1 MLYTTATG
9 LDNCCYLEPTENHK
23 LFIDRKQKIINFIEV
38 MDNRFSNI
46 FNLTEDQAIA
56 LLKKPLNTEDGTSE
70 RYVGAAHLINFPT
83 QRSIQA
89 LIEAIQDR
97 DPALENR
104 IARRK
109 AVESLGRLKA
119 IAALPTLKS
128 CLVDED
134 TLTVENAVW
143 AIGEIRTEDESIL
156 EAIAELLTK
165 PNQTYR
171 IIIHTLANFDY
182 KSAINR
188 IKPFTSN
195 DDEPTSSAA
204 IASLARL
211 TGDYSQMDRVVE
223 FLQHSNIN
231 ARRACIQD
239 LIDAEYYP
247 AISAI
252 AKAPISVAFR
262 LRGIR
267 LLAAKGLAA
276 DKITFADIESS
287 LDQIIRDRPQD
298 IEMVHEYDQPPS
310 LEFLI
315 RELYHTD
322 FGRCYLAGKTL
333 LETYPNEAPDALL
346 QTYEEEAHNDY
357 GAHFHVVKLLGLL
370 NYQPGYDLILEA
382 LHNTSPQF
390 QKSRAAAAI
399 ALGNLNATQA
409 IPILKET
416 LDTPIFDLKYACL
429 LALEQLGDNCWS
441 IVADDHN
448 PLIKAKANQNAN

>member
-1 MLYTTATG
+1 
-9 LDNCCYLEPTENHK
+9 
-23 LFIDRKQKIINFIEV
+23 

-56 LLKKPLNTEDGTSE
+56 LLKQPLNTEDSTSE

-83 QRSIQA
+83 ERSINA
-89 LIEAIQDR
+89 LVEAVKDL

-119 IAALPTLKS
+119 TQALPTLKN
-128 CLVDED
+128 CLKDAD
-134 TLTVENAVW
+134 PLTVENAVW
-143 AIGEIRTEDESIL
+143 AIGEIGTEDESIL
-156 EAIAELLTK
+156 EAIANLLTQ

-171 IIIHTLANFDY
+171 VIIHTLANFNY
-182 KSAINR
+182 LLALEGIKS
-188 IKPFTSN
+188 FTN
-195 DDEPTSSAA
+195 HDDKSVASAA
-204 IASLARL
+204 VASVARL
-211 TGDYSQMDRVVE
+211 SDDYSQMPEVVE
-223 FLQHSNIN
+223 FLQSDDIN
-231 ARRACIQD
+231 VRRACIQD

-247 AISAI
+247 AIAAM

-267 LLAAKGLAA
+267 LLAAKGLATG
-276 DKITFADIESS
+276 KINFAEIEPN
-287 LDQIIRDRPQD
+287 LDRIIRDRPQD
-298 IEMVHEYDQPPS
+298 IDLVHEYDQLPS
-310 LEFLI
+310 LDFLI

-333 LETYPNEAPDALL
+333 LETYPQEAAEALL
-346 QTYEEEAHNDY
+346 QTYELEAHNDY

-370 NYQPGYDLILEA
+370 EHQPSYDLIVEA

-399 ALGNLNATQA
+399 ALGNFQSKKA
-409 IPILKET
+409 IPLLKQT
-416 LDTPIFDLKYACL
+416 INTPIFDLKYACL
-429 LALEQLGDNCWS
+429 LALEQLGEDCWS
-441 IVADDHN
+441 EAVDDRN
-448 PLIKAKANQNAN
+448 LLIRAKAKQKANF

>member
-1 MLYTTATG
+1 
-9 LDNCCYLEPTENHK
+9 
-23 LFIDRKQKIINFIEV
+23 

-56 LLKKPLNTEDGTSE
+56 LLKQPLNTEDGTSE

-83 QRSIQA
+83 ERSINA
-89 LIEAIQDR
+89 LIEAIEDL

-119 IAALPTLKS
+119 TQALPTLKN
-128 CLVDED
+128 CLKDAD
-134 TLTVENAVW
+134 PLTVENAVW
-143 AIGEIRTEDESIL
+143 AIGEIGTEDESIL
-156 EAIAELLTK
+156 KAIADLLTQ

-171 IIIHTLANFDY
+171 VIIHTLANFNY
-182 KSAINR
+182 LPALEGIKS
-188 IKPFTSN
+188 FTN
-195 DDEPTSSAA
+195 HDDKSVASAA
-204 IASLARL
+204 IASVARL
-211 TGDYSQMDRVVE
+211 SHDYSQMPEVVE
-223 FLQHSNIN
+223 FLQSDDIN
-231 ARRACIQD
+231 VRRACIQD

-247 AISAI
+247 AIAAI
-252 AKAPISVAFR
+252 AKAPISIAFR

-267 LLAAKGLAA
+267 LLAAKGLATG
-276 DKITFADIESS
+276 KINFAEIEPS
-287 LDQIIRDRPQD
+287 LDRIIRDRPQD
-298 IEMVHEYDQPPS
+298 IDLVHEYDRPPS

-333 LETYPNEAPDALL
+333 LEAYPQQTAEALL
-346 QTYEEEAHNDY
+346 QTYQEEAHNDY

-370 NYQPGYDLILEA
+370 KHQPSYDLIVEA

-399 ALGNLNATQA
+399 ALGNLQSKLA
-409 IPILKET
+409 IPLLKQT

-429 LALEQLGDNCWS
+429 LALEQLGENCWS
-441 IVADDHN
+441 EAVDDRN
-448 PLIKAKANQNAN
+448 ILIKAKALTVSSEQ

>member
-1 MLYTTATG
+1 
-9 LDNCCYLEPTENHK
+9 
-23 LFIDRKQKIINFIEV
+23 

-56 LLKKPLNTEDGTSE
+56 LLKKPLNSEDGTSE

-83 QRSIQA
+83 ERSINA
-89 LIEAIQDR
+89 LIEAIADR

-119 IAALPTLKS
+119 VQALPTLKS
-128 CLVDED
+128 CLADED

-143 AIGEIRTEDESIL
+143 SIGKIGTEDQSIL

-171 IIIHTLANFDY
+171 VIIHTLANFNY
-182 KSAINR
+182 ELAIDR

-195 DDEPTSSAA
+195 DDEPTASAA

-211 TGDYSQMDRVVE
+211 TGDYSQMNQVVE
-223 FLQHSNIN
+223 FLQHSNVN

-247 AISAI
+247 AIPAI
-252 AKAPISVAFR
+252 AQAPISVAFR

-267 LLAAKGLAA
+267 LLAAEGIEAGN
-276 DKITFADIESS
+276 ITFADVESS

-298 IEMVHEYDQPPS
+298 IEMVHEYDQAPS

-315 RELYHTD
+315 KELYHTD
-322 FGRCYLAGKTL
+322 FGRCYLASKTL
-333 LETYPNEAPDALL
+333 LETYPEQAPDALL
-346 QTYEEEAHNDY
+346 QTYIEEAHNDY
-357 GAHFHVVKLLGLL
+357 GAHFHVIKLLGLL
-370 NYQPGYDLILEA
+370 NYQAGYNLILEA

-399 ALGNLNATQA
+399 ALGTINATQA
-409 IPILKET
+409 IPILKENVN
-416 LDTPIFDLKYACL
+416 TPIFDLKYACL
-429 LALEQLGDNCWS
+429 LALEQLGENCWS
-441 IVADDHN
+441 IVAEDTN
-448 PLIKAKANQNAN
+448 LLIKAKANHKLS

>member
-1 MLYTTATG
+1 
-9 LDNCCYLEPTENHK
+9 
-23 LFIDRKQKIINFIEV
+23 

-83 QRSIQA
+83 ERSIKA
-89 LIEAIQDR
+89 LIEAIEDR

-119 IAALPTLKS
+119 VQALPLLKD
-128 CLVDED
+128 CLSDED
-134 TLTVENAVW
+134 VLTVENAVW
-143 AIGEIRTEDESIL
+143 SIGEIGTEDESIL
-156 EAIAELLTK
+156 KAIANLLTK

-171 IIIHTLANFDY
+171 VIIHTLANFDY
-182 KSAINR
+182 KPGIEK
-188 IKPFTSN
+188 IQPFTDD
-195 DDEPTSSAA
+195 DDESVKSAA

-211 TGDYSQMDRVVE
+211 TGDQSEMKRVVD
-223 FLQHSNIN
+223 FLQNDNIN

-239 LIDAEYYP
+239 LIDVEYYP
-247 AISAI
+247 AINAI
-252 AKAPISVAFR
+252 SHAPISVAFR

-267 LLAAKGLAA
+267 LLAAKGIGAGE
-276 DKITFADIESS
+276 ITFAEIESS
-287 LDQIIRDRPQD
+287 LDSIIRDRPQD
-298 IEMVHEYDQPPS
+298 IKMVHEYDQPPS

-322 FGRCYLAGKTL
+322 FGRCYLADTTL
-333 LETYPNEAPDALL
+333 LEIYSTEAPDALL
-346 QTYEEEAHNDY
+346 KTYAEEAHNDY
-357 GAHFHVVKLLGLL
+357 GGHFHVIKLLGLL
-370 NYQPGYDLILEA
+370 KHKPSYDLIIEA

-399 ALGNLNATQA
+399 SLGNLGIAAA
-409 IPILKET
+409 IPVLKET
-416 LDTPIFDLKYACL
+416 LETPIFDLKYACL
-429 LALEQLGDNCWS
+429 LALEQLGENCWS
-441 IVADDHN
+441 TVADDKN
-448 PLIKAKANQNAN
+448 LLIKAKANHKLKSIS

>member
-1 MLYTTATG
+1 
-9 LDNCCYLEPTENHK
+9 
-23 LFIDRKQKIINFIEV
+23 

-56 LLKKPLNTEDGTSE
+56 LLKKPLNSEDGTSE

-83 QRSIQA
+83 ERSINA
-89 LIEAIQDR
+89 LIEAIEDR

-119 IAALPTLKS
+119 VQALPILKS
-128 CLVDED
+128 CLADED
-134 TLTVENAVW
+134 ALTVENAVW
-143 AIGEIRTEDESIL
+143 SIGEIGTEDQSIL

-171 IIIHTLANFDY
+171 VIIHTLANFNY
-182 KSAINR
+182 KPAIDR

-195 DDEPTSSAA
+195 DDEPTASAA
-204 IASLARL
+204 ITSLARL
-211 TGDYSQMDRVVE
+211 TGDYGQMVQVVE
-223 FLQHSNIN
+223 FLQHSNVN

-247 AISAI
+247 AISVI

-267 LLAAKGLAA
+267 LLAAKGIDAG
-276 DKITFADIESS
+276 KITFADVESS

-333 LETYPNEAPDALL
+333 LETYPKQAPDALL
-346 QTYEEEAHNDY
+346 QTYQEEAHNDY
-357 GAHFHVVKLLGLL
+357 GAHFHVIKLLGLL
-370 NYQPGYDLILEA
+370 NYQAGYNLILEA

-399 ALGNLNATQA
+399 ALSNINATQA

-416 LDTPIFDLKYACL
+416 VNTPIFDLKYACL
-429 LALEQLGDNCWS
+429 LALEQLGENCWS
-441 IVADDHN
+441 IVAEDKN
-448 PLIKAKANQNAN
+448 LLIKAKANHKLS

>member
-1 MLYTTATG
+1 
-9 LDNCCYLEPTENHK
+9 
-23 LFIDRKQKIINFIEV
+23 

-56 LLKKPLNTEDGTSE
+56 LLKQPLNTEDGTSE

-83 QRSIQA
+83 ERSIKA
-89 LIEAIQDR
+89 LIEAIEDL

-119 IAALPTLKS
+119 TQALPTLEN
-128 CLVDED
+128 CLED
-134 TLTVENAVW
+134 ADPLTVENAVW
-143 AIGEIRTEDESIL
+143 AIGEIGTEDESIL
-156 EAIAELLTK
+156 KAIADLLTQ

-171 IIIHTLANFDY
+171 VIIHTLANFNHLPALKEI
-182 KSAINR
+182 KS
-188 IKPFTSN
+188 FTDHEDKSVA
-195 DDEPTSSAA
+195 SAA
-204 IASLARL
+204 IASVARL
-211 TGDYSQMDRVVE
+211 SGDYSQMPEVVE
-223 FLQHSNIN
+223 FLQSDDIN
-231 ARRACIQD
+231 VRRACIQD

-247 AISAI
+247 AIAAM

-267 LLAAKGLAA
+267 LLAAKGLATG
-276 DKITFADIESS
+276 KINFAEIEPS
-287 LDQIIRDRPQD
+287 LDRIICDRPQD
-298 IEMVHEYDQPPS
+298 IDLVHEYDQPPS
-310 LEFLI
+310 LKFLI

-333 LETYPNEAPDALL
+333 LETYPQEAAEALL
-346 QTYEEEAHNDY
+346 HTYREEAHNDY

-370 NYQPGYDLILEA
+370 GHQPSYNLIAEA

-399 ALGNLNATQA
+399 ALGNLQSNRA
-409 IPILKET
+409 IPLLKQT
-416 LDTPIFDLKYACL
+416 LNTPIFDLKYACL
-429 LALEQLGDNCWS
+429 LALEQLGKDCWS
-441 IVADDHN
+441 EAVDDRN
-448 PLIKAKANQNAN
+448 LLIRAKAEHKANF

>member
-1 MLYTTATG
+1 
-9 LDNCCYLEPTENHK
+9 
-23 LFIDRKQKIINFIEV
+23 

-83 QRSIQA
+83 ERAINA
-89 LIEAIQDR
+89 LIEAIKDP

-119 IAALPTLKS
+119 VQAMPVLKS
-128 CLVDED
+128 CLADED
-134 TLTVENAVW
+134 PLTVENAVW
-143 AIGEIRTEDESIL
+143 AIGEIGTEDESIL

-171 IIIHTLANFDY
+171 VIIHTLANFDY
-182 KSAINR
+182 KPAIAK
-188 IKPFTSN
+188 IEPFTN
-195 DDEPTSSAA
+195 DPDEAIASAA
-204 IASLARL
+204 IASIARL
-211 TGDYSQMDRVVE
+211 TGNLSQMDRVAE

-252 AKAPISVAFR
+252 AKAPISVVFR

-267 LLAAKGLAA
+267 LLAAKGLATN
-276 DKITFADIESS
+276 KISFAEIEPS
-287 LDQIIRDRPQD
+287 LDRIICDRPQD
-298 IEMVHEYDQPPS
+298 IEMVHEYDQAPS
-310 LEFLI
+310 IEFLI

-333 LETYPNEAPDALL
+333 LEIYPNESTTALL
-346 QTYEEEAHNDY
+346 QTYAEEAHNDY
-357 GAHFHVVKLLGLL
+357 GAHFHVIKLLGLL
-370 NYQPGYDLILEA
+370 NHQPSYDLIVQA

-399 ALGNLNATQA
+399 ALGNLQATQA
-409 IPILKET
+409 IPLLKEA
-416 LDTPIFDLKYACL
+416 LNTPIFELKYACL
-429 LALEQLGDNCWS
+429 LTLEQLGASCWTE
-441 IVADDHN
+441 VADDQHL
-448 PLIKAKANQNAN
+448 LIKAKANYKMN

>member
-1 MLYTTATG
+1 
-9 LDNCCYLEPTENHK
+9 
-23 LFIDRKQKIINFIEV
+23 

-83 QRSIQA
+83 ERSINA
-89 LIEAIQDR
+89 LIEAVKDL

-119 IAALPTLKS
+119 TQALPTLKA
-128 CLVDED
+128 CLTDSD
-134 TLTVENAVW
+134 PLTVENAVW
-143 AIGEIRTEDESIL
+143 AIGEIGTEDQTLL
-156 EAIAELLTK
+156 EAISNLLTQ
-165 PNQTYR
+165 PHQTYR
-171 IIIHTLANFDY
+171 VIIHTLANFNCLP
-182 KSAINR
+182 ALER
-188 IKPFTSN
+188 IKPFISH
-195 DDEPTSSAA
+195 DDKSIASAA
-204 IASLARL
+204 IASVARL
-211 TGDYSQMDRVVE
+211 GNDYSQMNQVVE
-223 FLQHSNIN
+223 FLQHDDIN
-231 ARRACIQD
+231 VRRACIQD
-239 LIDAEYYP
+239 LIDAEYYS

-252 AKAPISVAFR
+252 AKAPISIAFR

-267 LLAAKGLAA
+267 LLAAKGLATG
-276 DKITFADIESS
+276 KINFAEIEPS
-287 LDQIIRDRPQD
+287 LDRIIRDRPQD
-298 IEMVHEYDQPPS
+298 IDLVHEYDQPPA

-322 FGRCYLAGKTL
+322 FGRCYLASKTL
-333 LETYPNEAPDALL
+333 LEVYPQEAAAALL
-346 QTYEEEAHNDY
+346 KTYQDEAHNDY

-370 NYQPGYDLILEA
+370 GHQASYDLIVEA

-399 ALGNLNATQA
+399 ALGNLQAVQA
-409 IPILKET
+409 IPLLKET

-429 LALEQLGDNCWS
+429 LALEQLGENCWPE
-441 IVADDHN
+441 VVDDQN
-448 PLIKAKANQNAN
+448 LLIKTKANHQLNSN

>member
-1 MLYTTATG
+1 M
-9 LDNCCYLEPTENHK
+9 N
-23 LFIDRKQKIINFIEV
+23 
-38 MDNRFSNI
+38 NRFSNI

-56 LLKKPLNTEDGTSE
+56 LLKKPLNTADGTSE

-83 QRSIQA
+83 QRSIDA
-89 LIEAIQDR
+89 LIEAVEDR

-119 IAALPTLKS
+119 VQAIPTLRA
-128 CLVDED
+128 CLSDED
-134 TLTVENAVW
+134 VLTVENAVW
-143 AIGEIRTEDESIL
+143 SIGEIGTEDESLL
-156 EAIAELLTK
+156 EAIANLLTK

-171 IIIHTLANFDY
+171 VIIHTLANFDY
-182 KSAINR
+182 KPAIER
-188 IKPFTSN
+188 IEPFAEH
-195 DDEPTSSAA
+195 DDQTVQSAA
-204 IASLARL
+204 ISSLARL
-211 TGDYSQMDRVVE
+211 TEDNSQMNQVAE
-223 FLQHSNIN
+223 FLQHDNIN

-247 AISAI
+247 AIPKM

-267 LLAAKGLAA
+267 LLAAKGIGAG
-276 DKITFADIESS
+276 KITFAEIESS
-287 LDQIIRDRPQD
+287 LDRIVRDRPQD

-333 LETYPNEAPDALL
+333 LEAYSAEAADALL
-346 QTYEEEAHNDY
+346 KTYAEEANNDY
-357 GAHFHVVKLLGLL
+357 GAHFHVIKLLGLL
-370 NYQPGYDLILEA
+370 KHKPSFDLIVEA

-390 QKSRAAAAI
+390 QKSRTAAAI
-399 ALGNLNATQA
+399 ALGNLETPEA
-409 IPILKET
+409 IAILKQT
-416 LDTPIFDLKYACL
+416 LDTPIFDLKYGCL
-429 LALEQLGDNCWS
+429 LALEQLGENCWS
-441 IVADDHN
+441 NVVDDKN
-448 PLIKAKANQNAN
+448 LLIEAKAKHKLSNIQN

>member
-1 MLYTTATG
+1 
-9 LDNCCYLEPTENHK
+9 
-23 LFIDRKQKIINFIEV
+23 

-56 LLKKPLNTEDGTSE
+56 LLKKPLNTADGTSE

-83 QRSIQA
+83 ARSINA
-89 LIEAIQDR
+89 LIEAIGDR

-119 IAALPTLKS
+119 VQALPTLKD
-128 CLVDED
+128 CLADPD
-134 TLTVENAVW
+134 PLTVENAVW
-143 AIGEIRTEDESIL
+143 AIGEIGTEDQTTL
-156 EAIAELLTK
+156 EEIANLLTK

-171 IIIHTLANFDY
+171 VIIHTLANFNYLSALDRL
-182 KSAINR
+182 KS
-188 IKPFTSN
+188 FTDH
-195 DDEPTSSAA
+195 DDKSIASAA
-204 IASLARL
+204 IASVARL
-211 TGDYSQMDRVVE
+211 SGDYNQMPQVAT
-223 FLQHSNIN
+223 FLQCNDIN

-247 AISAI
+247 AIAAI

-267 LLAAKGLAA
+267 LLAAKGLGAGKV
-276 DKITFADIESS
+276 DFAEIEPS
-287 LDQIIRDRPQD
+287 LDQIIGDRPRD
-298 IEMVHEYDQPPS
+298 IELIHEYDQPPT

-322 FGRCYLAGKTL
+322 FGRCYLADKTILEIYPQEAPEAL
-333 LETYPNEAPDALL
+333 LETYED
-346 QTYEEEAHNDY
+346 EAHNDY

-370 NYQPGYDLILEA
+370 RHQPSYDLIATA
-382 LHNTSPQF
+382 LQNTAPQF

-399 ALGNLNATQA
+399 ALGNLQAAQA
-409 IPILKET
+409 IPLLKQT
-416 LDTPIFDLKYACL
+416 MKTPIFDLKYACL
-429 LALEQLGDNCWS
+429 LALEKLGENYWS
-441 IVADDHN
+441 DAVDDPN
-448 PLIKAKANQNAN
+448 LLIKAKALHKCSQSST

>member
-1 MLYTTATG
+1 
-9 LDNCCYLEPTENHK
+9 
-23 LFIDRKQKIINFIEV
+23 

-56 LLKKPLNTEDGTSE
+56 LLKKPLNSEDGTSE

-83 QRSIQA
+83 ERSINA
-89 LIEAIQDR
+89 LIEAIADR

-119 IAALPTLKS
+119 TQAIPTLKS
-128 CLVDED
+128 CLGDED

-143 AIGEIRTEDESIL
+143 AIGEIGTEDPSIL

-171 IIIHTLANFDY
+171 VIIHTLANFDY
-182 KSAINR
+182 KPAIER
-188 IKPFTSN
+188 IKPFTLN
-195 DDEPTSSAA
+195 DDEPIASAA

-211 TGDYSQMDRVVE
+211 TEDSSQMDQVAD
-223 FLQHSNIN
+223 FLQHSNVN

-267 LLAAKGLAA
+267 LLAAKGLASNNL
-276 DKITFADIESS
+276 TFAEIEPV
-287 LDQIIRDRPQD
+287 LDQVIRDRPQD
-298 IEMVHEYDQPPS
+298 IEMVHEYDQPPAID
-310 LEFLI
+310 FLI

-333 LETYPNEAPDALL
+333 LEAYPEQTPDALL
-346 QTYEEEAHNDY
+346 KTYAEEAHNDY
-357 GAHFHVVKLLGLL
+357 GGHFHVVKLLGLL
-370 NYQPGYDLILEA
+370 KYQPGYDLIVEA
-382 LHNTSPQF
+382 LYNTAPQF

-399 ALGNLNATQA
+399 ALGNLQATQA
-409 IPILKET
+409 IPMLKET
-416 LDTPIFDLKYACL
+416 LTTPIFDLKYACL
-429 LALEQLGDNCWS
+429 LALEQLGENCWS
-441 IVADDHN
+441 EVEDDQN
-448 PLIKAKANQNAN
+448 LLIKAKANYKNYQI

>member
-1 MLYTTATG
+1 
-9 LDNCCYLEPTENHK
+9 
-23 LFIDRKQKIINFIEV
+23 

-56 LLKKPLNTEDGTSE
+56 LLKKPLNSEDGTSE

-83 QRSIQA
+83 ERSINA
-89 LIEAIQDR
+89 LIEAIADR

-119 IAALPTLKS
+119 VQALPTLKS
-128 CLVDED
+128 CLADED
-134 TLTVENAVW
+134 ALTVENAVW
-143 AIGEIRTEDESIL
+143 SIGEIGTEDESIL

-171 IIIHTLANFDY
+171 VIIHTLANFNY
-182 KSAINR
+182 KPAIDR

-195 DDEPTSSAA
+195 DDEPTASAA
-204 IASLARL
+204 ITSLARL
-211 TGDYSQMDRVVE
+211 TGDYGQMDQVVE
-223 FLQHSNIN
+223 LLQHSNVN

-239 LIDAEYYP
+239 LIDAAYYP
-247 AISAI
+247 AIPAI

-267 LLAAKGLAA
+267 LLAAKGIDAG
-276 DKITFADIESS
+276 KITFADVESS

-333 LETYPNEAPDALL
+333 LETYPEQAPDALL
-346 QTYEEEAHNDY
+346 ETYKEEAHNDY
-357 GAHFHVVKLLGLL
+357 GAHFHVIKLLGLL
-370 NYQPGYDLILEA
+370 NYQAGYDLILEA

-399 ALGNLNATQA
+399 ALSNINATQA

-416 LDTPIFDLKYACL
+416 INTPIFDLKYACL
-429 LALEQLGDNCWS
+429 LALEQLGENCWS
-441 IVADDHN
+441 IVAEDKN
-448 PLIKAKANQNAN
+448 LLIKAKANHKLS